1 MVRRPTKDFTA
12 LRAKYTNVM
21 SGADLAVVADGLT
34 KRFGLVYAVRDVSMS
49 LPPSTVLLVIGPN
62 GSGKTTLL
70 RLLATALRPT
80 AGRASIFGVD
90 LVREA
95 DTVRRLTAFVA
106 TTTGLYEGL
115 TGRENLAFAI
125 AMSGVRT
132 TPQEWLTRTGLAELA
147 DRPVR
152 TFSQG
157 MKRRLALARAWL
169 RAPQLL
175 LLDEPFSGLD
185 VDGVRLI
192 EALIADV
199 TSRDGSVIICTHEWE
214 RGMRLADR
222 MISLAGGRVVESTA
236 LSAPRSEVAAA
247 RGTR

>member
-1 MVRRPTKDFTA
+1 
-12 LRAKYTNVM
+12 M
-21 SGADLAVVADGLT
+21 SSAEFAIVADGLT
-34 KRFGLVYAVRDVSMS
+34 KHFGFVYAVRELS
-49 LPPSTVLLVIGPN
+49 LSLLRSTVLLVIGPN
-62 GSGKTTLL
+62 GSGKTTFL
-70 RLLATALRPT
+70 RLMATALRPT

-115 TGRENLAFAI
+115 TARENLAFAI
-125 AMSGVRT
+125 AMSGVRA
-132 TPQEWLTRTGLAELA
+132 TPQEWLTRTGLAEVA

-169 RAPQLL
+169 RTPQLL

-236 LSAPRSEVAAA
+236 LSAPRSEVAPA